1 MIWAIKLDFNI
12 EVLRYKKLLSRI
24 SKERIVRIKEYR
36 KQEDKIRSVFAELLV
51 RYAVNQFSGCSKQEI
66 KFCTGINGK
75 PRLMTPKNVHFNL
88 SHSGSWVVCVVD
100 NEPVGIDIEKIQDI
114 ELDVAQQFF
123 TQKECE
129 FLKLSKNSLERK
141 KRFFKIWT
149 MKECFLKAVGEG
161 LSRDLSSFSIELNQN
176 RYPKISTTSEGENL
190 NCIWKFKQ
198 YEIDNDYILSV
209 ADTRKTEKVQMV
221 DSQIFYDGAVPS
233 TNYPEV

>member
-12 EVLRYKKLLSRI
+12 EVLRYKELLPRI
-24 SKERIVRIKEYR
+24 SKERLVRVKEYR
-36 KQEDKIRSVFAELLV
+36 KQEDKIRSAFAELLV
-51 RYAVNQFSGCSKQEI
+51 RYAVNQFSSCSKQEI

-75 PRLMTPKNVHFNL
+75 PRLMTPNNILFNL

-114 ELDVAQQFF
+114 KLDVAQQFF

-129 FLKLSKNSLERK
+129 FLKFSKNSLERK

-149 MKECFLKAVGEG
+149 MKECFLKAIGEG
-161 LSRDLSSFSIELNQN
+161 LSRDLSSFSVEFNQN
-176 RYPKISTTSEGENL
+176 RSPKISSTSEGEDL

-209 ADTRKTEKVQMV
+209 ADTRKTEKIQMV

-233 TNYPEV
+233 TNNPKV